1 MGIICTTNID
11 AYKLKFLRTFNF
23 VPRVGE
29 KVRVDEVH
37 IKEIQ
42 KLRLPTELTV
52 IDVSYIE
59 KGVLVEL
66 HYSKHDVERARVCDI
81 NLFP

>member
-11 AYKLKFLRTFNF
+11 AYKRKFLRTFNF

-37 IKEIQ
+37 IKEIE

-52 IDVSYIE
+52 VSVVHIE
-59 KGVLVEL
+59 KGVKIEL
-66 HYSKHDVERARVCDI
+66 HYSEQDCMRAKVCDI

>member
-11 AYKLKFLRTFNF
+11 AYKRKFLRTFNF

-37 IKEIQ
+37 IKQIE

-52 IDVSYIE
+52 INVSYIE
-59 KGVLVEL
+59 KDVLIEL
-66 HYSKHDVERARVCDI
+66 HYSKQDFEMARICDI

>member
-52 IDVSYIE
+52 VSVIYIE
-59 KGVLVEL
+59 NSVLVEL
-66 HYSKHDVERARVCDI
+66 GYSETDYFRAKICEI

>member
-29 KVRVDEVH
+29 KVRVDEIH
-37 IKEIQ
+37 IEEIQ
-42 KLRLPTELTV
+42 KLRLPIELTV

-59 KGVLVEL
+59 KGVKIEL
-66 HYSKHDVERARVCDI
+66 HYSKQDVDRARICNI